1 MHSAKRSGIDM
12 MSPRTNFQ
20 VDTHLQHIRSI
31 FDRQP
36 QPTNMSPAILPSDTP
51 SPFYLSHP
59 PLYGDHPEPEVIV
72 NEREMPT
79 HSMGTD
85 SHSKKTSPHHQ
96 NISALTASPES
107 RSAKVQKHSPLPRIT
122 PDTFDRT
129 ASVIE
134 KKERRKPNTWT
145 CCGMSSEK
153 KLRNM
158 ICCTRVSLPFHRLR
172 KQSDR

>member
-20 VDTHLQHIRSI
+20 VDTHLQHIWSI

-72 NEREMPT
+72 NEREMPA

-85 SHSKKTSPHHQ
+85 LRGKKTSPHDQ
-96 NISALTASPES
+96 NILALTVSPGL
-107 RSAKVQKHSPLPRIT
+107 RRVKVQKHSPLPRIT
-122 PDTFDRT
+122 PDTFDRIPSAT
-129 ASVIE
+129 R
-134 KKERRKPNTWT
+134 KKERRKTNT
-145 CCGMSSEK
+145 
-153 KLRNM
+153 
-158 ICCTRVSLPFHRLR
+158 
-172 KQSDR
+172 